1 MGETLKIIHIIAG
14 FGIDF
19 PGGITN
25 YVRTLAASQAR
36 SGHEVIVVDGGGSN
50 RSHELGFSVLSYS
63 GGIRPFVVSCK
74 EDQEGTSQLKEMLVG
89 ESADLIHFH
98 LTVGFGE
105 DFYEDFAGSGQKY
118 VISMHDYYLLCPRIT
133 MMNWEGRNCGG
144 PERKKCETCIGKLDQ
159 IDLLYKAARRIQ
171 LPLPRIPS
179 TAVTARNAKVRAFLR
194 GAKVVLPVSDRVRQ
208 LSAGPYPEL
217 NYEVAH
223 IGNVSASVD
232 RPDKTASPNLRL
244 TFIGVLSEHKGAD
257 LFINLARGVTR
268 KDVEF
273 HFFGRAE
280 RKWAAAAKKVGIII
294 HGSYSPADLPEIM
307 ASTDLGVVLP
317 IWEDNGP
324 QVVMEFVNYGVPVLA
339 TRMGGIPDFVTGD
352 NGFLFNTSAVSD
364 AIAYVDAAETE
375 ELRSIGRSL
384 PRLTSP
390 EEHQEHMM
398 GVYEKALLPA

>member
-1 MGETLKIIHIIAG
+1 MKIIHVVAG
-14 FGIDF
+14 FSIDF

-25 YVRTLAASQAR
+25 YVRTLAASQAGN
-36 SGHEVIVVDGGGSN
+36 GHDVIVLDGGESN
-50 RSHELGFSVLSYS
+50 RNHELGFSVLSYS
-63 GGIRPFVVSCK
+63 GNIRPFVLSCK
-74 EDQEGTSQLKEMLVG
+74 EDREGTSQLKEMLLG
-89 ESADLIHFH
+89 EFPDLIHFH

-105 DFYEDFAGSGQKY
+105 DFYEDFAAAGQKY
-118 VISMHDYYLLCPRIT
+118 VVSMHDYYLLCPRIT
-133 MMNWEGRNCGG
+133 MMNWEGKNCGG

-159 IDLLYKAARRIQ
+159 IDLLYKAARRVH

-179 TAVTARNAKVRAFLR
+179 KAVTARNAKVRSFLR
-194 GAKVVLPVSDRVRQ
+194 GAEVVLPVSDRVRQ

-217 NYEVAH
+217 DYEVAH

-232 RPDKTASPNLRL
+232 RPQKTDSRNLRL

-257 LFINLARGVTR
+257 LLVKLAKGVTR

-280 RKWAAAAKKVGIII
+280 GRWAAAAEKAGIIV
-294 HGSYSPADLPEIM
+294 HGSYAPADLPRIM

-324 QVVMEFVNYGVPVLA
+324 QVVMEFINYGIPVLA
-339 TRMGGIPDFVTGD
+339 TRMGGIPDFVSGD
-352 NGFLFNTSAVSD
+352 NGFLFDASAISD

-375 ELRSIGRSL
+375 ALRSVGRSL

-390 EEHQEHMM
+390 GEHQEHMLR
-398 GVYEKALLPA
+398 VYERALLPA